1 MSKARTPHYIG
12 AYSRRYVLYFWGI
25 KMIETKAE
33 EKRNAK
39 IREELEGLTRELVQ
53 IDDKIASISRKI
65 ERLPDSKLDQLRG
78 LVDERDRLLFEKQ
91 SKENRR
97 NHLINL
103 INTL

>member
-1 MSKARTPHYIG
+1 
-12 AYSRRYVLYFWGI
+12 
-25 KMIETKAE
+25 MIETKAE

-53 IDDKIASISRKI
+53 VDDKIESISRKI

>member
-1 MSKARTPHYIG
+1 MT
-12 AYSRRYVLYFWGI
+12 
-25 KMIETKAE
+25 ET
-33 EKRNAK
+33 K

-53 IDDKIASISRKI
+53 IDDKIVSISRKI